1 MQAQTIGGRVIEL
14 DSVDSTN
21 NYAAERLGLPEM
33 EHGTV
38 ILAQEQTAGRGQR
51 GRTWISAKGLDL
63 TFSLVLRPESLKATS
78 QFVLSKVAAL
88 ALHDVVAEALKA
100 SAGLGGGEVR
110 IKWPNDILIGDRK
123 VAGILIQN
131 ELAGERVVSSVVGI
145 GLNVNS
151 SDLHAG
157 LLSTSLRAELGHPL
171 ERSELL
177 ELFLARFAHY
187 WSLAADERERLD
199 RAYRGW
205 LWGRD
210 RVMPLELDGSDW
222 KGVPVDVDE
231 LGRLLVRD
239 PLGRVQAY
247 GLDRLRF
254 TRLEEKPGDSG

>member
-1 MQAQTIGGRVIEL
+1 LRRAQTIGGRVIEL

-21 NYAAERLGLPEM
+21 NYAAERLGLPEL

-63 TFSLVLRPESLKATS
+63 TFSLVLRPDMLKATG

-88 ALHDVVAEALKA
+88 ALHDVVAEALRT

-131 ELAGERVVSSVVGI
+131 ELAGDRVVSSVVGI

-151 SDLHAG
+151 SDLHVG
-157 LLSTSLRAELGHPL
+157 LLSTSLRAESGHPFD
-171 ERSELL
+171 RPELL
-177 ELFLARFAHY
+177 AHFLDRFAHH
-187 WSLAADERERLD
+187 WAQVTDDRERLD
-199 RAYRGW
+199 SSYRGR
-205 LWGRD
+205 LWGRE
-210 RVMPLELDGSDW
+210 RVMPMELDGHDW

-254 TRLEEKPGDSG
+254 KRLEE